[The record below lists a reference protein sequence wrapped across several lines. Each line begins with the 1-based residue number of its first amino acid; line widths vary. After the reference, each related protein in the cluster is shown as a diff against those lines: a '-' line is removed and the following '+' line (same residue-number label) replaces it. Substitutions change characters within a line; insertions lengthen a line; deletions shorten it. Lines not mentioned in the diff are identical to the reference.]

1 MSEADVQR
9 LRQQLA
15 DCTRIMVMQEI
26 MDFSGHISARI
37 PGTDRAL
44 IQPRDTSRAGLT
56 ADDILVVD
64 LDDNVLE
71 GQGPAPSETALHT
84 AVYKARPDAVA
95 VCHGHPTM
103 STLFTVVDRPF
114 LAVRNFAYR
123 FAAGVPVHPDTTH
136 IRTEEQGRAVAATLG
151 QNTVCLLRGHG
162 TCVASRSV
170 EELLMDCL
178 DIEEN
183 ARSLLYASSLGPL
196 LPITQDEV
204 AQLKDSYGR
213 SDYRAAKIWEHYQH
227 KGRLAGI
234 L

>member
-1 MSEADVQR
+1 MSEADVHR
-9 LRQQLA
+9 LREQLA
-15 DCTRIMVMQEI
+15 TCTRLMVMADI

-37 PGTDRAL
+37 PGTDRIL

-56 ADDILVVD
+56 ADDILLVD
-64 LDDNVLE
+64 LENNVLE
-71 GQGPAPSETALHT
+71 GQGPAPSEVALHT
-84 AVYKARPDAVA
+84 AVFRARSDAVA

-114 LAVRNFAYR
+114 LPVRNFAYR
-123 FAAGVPVHPDTTH
+123 FAGGVPVHPDTTH
-136 IRTEEQGRAVAATLG
+136 IRTEEQGKAVAATLG
-151 QNTVCLLRGHG
+151 QHPVCLLRGHG
-162 TCVASRSV
+162 TCVVSHSV

-183 ARSLLYASSLGPL
+183 ARSLLYANSLGPL

-204 AQLKDSYGR
+204 AQLQASYGR
-213 SDYRAAKIWEHYQH
+213 SDYRAKKIWEHYQQ